1 MGGIGYHSH
10 QQEAAS
16 TYRSHHQ
23 ERGCRL
29 GEIAQ
34 PREGDAEDGR
44 EHDCLEKIV
53 AHQGYQRH
61 DAQIA
66 KHQTD
71 ADHAAHGTDEEH
83 GGCLDMAHDPAAQE
97 SAYHEERQGEGED
110 ERGGA
115 VAHPMHA
122 GDEIDEVGIDGDL
135 GYLVTQEGEETEDE
149 HPVVGKELGDITAL
163 RLVFRRLLVLDF
175 RQIDTG
181 EHHGDG
187 KHQNAQDGIRY
198 DHIAA
203 LLRIIEEELTDA
215 EGGKDAAQ
223 TIERLREV
231 QSAGSGL
238 PGTQFGNVW
247 IGGCFEEHQSAS
259 DDEEAEEEGREAAYR
274 CPRNKEDGAQTEE
287 QEAEHHAPAITIL
300 IDEEARRYSHEEIT
314 QIGSYLNQGRLGD
327 TDVQGILEV
336 LVEHIENGTREAPQE
351 EERRDENE
359 RDKIFLVAH

>member
-1 MGGIGYHSH
+1 M
-10 QQEAAS
+10 
-16 TYRSHHQ
+16 
-23 ERGCRL
+23 
-29 GEIAQ
+29 
-34 PREGDAEDGR
+34 
-44 EHDCLEKIV
+44 
-53 AHQGYQRH
+53 
-61 DAQIA
+61 
-66 KHQTD
+66 
-71 ADHAAHGTDEEH
+71 
-83 GGCLDMAHDPAAQE
+83 
-97 SAYHEERQGEGED
+97 
-110 ERGGA
+110 
-115 VAHPMHA
+115 
-122 GDEIDEVGIDGDL
+122 
-135 GYLVTQEGEETEDE
+135 
-149 HPVVGKELGDITAL
+149 
-163 RLVFRRLLVLDF
+163 LDF

-274 CPRNKEDGAQTEE
+274 CPRNKEDGTQTEE

-300 IDEEARRYSHEEIT
+300 IDEDARRYSHEEIT
-314 QIGSYLNQGRLGD
+314 QIGSYLDQGRLGD